1 MVGVMIQGGTERWTP
16 TERVHRAPT
25 GLCRGRSEVPSQTQ
39 PPGVGGHSWHHTL
52 STKVTSHSQMAK
64 RNCHLQA
71 LIKRVFTTSKS
82 TFNLNLIKGWCKS
95 PHWRPHLPPACEFM
109 PQCPSL
115 RISLLCL
122 RGWLFNSFGTPIQ
135 THTCPGPTGRT
146 WSQVP
151 GHWSGP
157 QFICL
162 FVFLLLKW
170 STEAPRAVG
179 GSAWAVHFSQ
189 TPRLTWATP
198 GGKKK
203 KNPNTCFLGCLSYPE
218 SRSMYSETHKS
229 FSWHWGK
236 SFHKFPIQTTRLP
249 RWRKV
254 CPCNFPCQ
262 MSWFS
267 LEQEAPTTLTPGM
280 RRARF
285 FFPCLSLFHY
295 LIPLTLWGE
304 NYCHFLLRINWLRG
318 NK

>member
-1 MVGVMIQGGTERWTP
+1 MLGVMIQGGTERWTP

-109 PQCPSL
+109 PQCPSSL

-122 RGWLFNSFGTPIQ
+122 RGWLFNSSGTPIQ

-157 QFICL
+157 QFGFFFFFFSATKMIYR
-162 FVFLLLKW
+162 
-170 STEAPRAVG
+170 STP
-179 GSAWAVHFSQ
+179 GSA
-189 TPRLTWATP
+189 
-198 GGKKK
+198 
-203 KNPNTCFLGCLSYPE
+203 
-218 SRSMYSETHKS
+218 
-229 FSWHWGK
+229 
-236 SFHKFPIQTTRLP
+236 
-249 RWRKV
+249 
-254 CPCNFPCQ
+254 
-262 MSWFS
+262 
-267 LEQEAPTTLTPGM
+267 
-280 RRARF
+280 
-285 FFPCLSLFHY
+285 
-295 LIPLTLWGE
+295 
-304 NYCHFLLRINWLRG
+304 
-318 NK
+318 